1 VNDAVAAVAASTGW
15 FRNVPIRRKLT
26 ILMALSSAVG
36 LLIAGIV
43 LIGYTGSTAR
53 NAAIRDLESAAQITA
68 DSVTAALIFRDVQTA
83 TALLATLRAKPDVDA
98 ACLYGA
104 EGAEP
109 ARLFAAYRAR
119 DVVDCPAPP
128 GPPGVLQQVDR
139 LEAVRAV
146 EQDGERIGWLWLRQD
161 LQPLRHNLAV
171 QIAITLAIL
180 ALSLLISLAIAWA
193 MQPALAEPILG
204 LADVARRVSESG
216 DYTQRAHKYGNDEV
230 GHLVD
235 DFNLML
241 DQIASRDREIER
253 ARDALA
259 RQVQEKSLAN
269 EELKGTLER
278 LREAQAQLV
287 QSERLAS
294 LGGLVAGVA
303 HEINTP
309 VGVGVTAASTLEDW
323 TREIERQYLS
333 NELKRSDLER
343 FVQVARESSLII
355 LRNLQ
360 RAAELINSFKQ
371 VAVDQSSGERRR
383 FRLKAYID
391 EVLLSLVP
399 KTKKSGHS
407 VQVDCQ
413 DGIEL
418 DGYPGAIAQ
427 ILTNF
432 ISNSLLHAFP
442 DGRHGSL
449 HIGVTVADGWI
460 TLEYSD
466 NGIGIP
472 VEHLKRVFDPF
483 FTTKRGTGGSGL
495 GLHIVFNL
503 VHQLLGGTIEVSST
517 PDHGTRFVVRFP
529 EIAPSAQ
536 P

>member
-1 VNDAVAAVAASTGW
+1 MNRAVVASAGW
-15 FRNVPIRRKLT
+15 FRNIPIRRKLT

-43 LIGYTGSTAR
+43 LIGYTGGTAR
-53 NAAIRDLESAAQITA
+53 TAALRDLEATARIAA
-68 DSVTAALIFRDVQTA
+68 DNVTAALIFGDVQTA
-83 TALLATLRAKPDVDA
+83 DQLLSALRAKTEIDA
-98 ACLYGA
+98 ACLYAASG
-104 EGAEP
+104 EDP
-109 ARLFAAYRAR
+109 PQLFAVFRAHG
-119 DVVDCPAPP
+119 DVECPAQP
-128 GPPGVLQQVDR
+128 GPPGVRQRVDR
-139 LEAVRAV
+139 FESVRAV
-146 EQDGERIGWLWLRQD
+146 EQDRERIGWLWLRQD
-161 LQPLRHNLAV
+161 LRPLRHSLSV
-171 QIAITLAIL
+171 QIAITLAVL

-204 LADVARRVSESG
+204 LAGVARRVSESG
-216 DYTQRAHKYGNDEV
+216 DYSQRAHKFGNDEV
-230 GHLVD
+230 GRLVD

-241 DQIASRDREIER
+241 DQIALRDREIER

-259 RQVQEKSLAN
+259 QQVHEKTQAN
-269 EELKGTLER
+269 EELTATLER

-287 QSERLAS
+287 QAERLAS

-323 TREIERQYLS
+323 TRDIERQYRS

-343 FVQVARESSLII
+343 FIEVARESSLII

-360 RAAELINSFKQ
+360 RAADLIHSFKQ

-383 FRLKAYID
+383 FRLKSYID
-391 EVLLSLVP
+391 EVLLSLAP
-399 KTKKSGHS
+399 KTKKSGHGIEIRCA
-407 VQVDCQ
+407 D
-413 DGIEL
+413 DIEL
-418 DGYPGAIAQ
+418 DSYPGAIAQ

-442 DGRHGSL
+442 DGRRGTL
-449 HIGVTVADGWI
+449 RIAVAAAEGWV
-460 TLEYSD
+460 TLEYAD
-466 NGIGIP
+466 DGVGIP
-472 VEHLKRVFDPF
+472 AEHLKRVFDPF

-503 VHQLLGGTIEVSST
+503 VHQLLGGTIEVSSA
-517 PDHGTRFVVRFP
+517 PDQGTRFVVRFP
-529 EIAPSAQ
+529 VNAPGAS